1 MNYIN
6 LSDHKNRISMDTI
19 GSESATS
26 SYAPEVYNKNQSGG
40 WWFFNNSNNKNLAIK
55 ACTEREFAA
64 LSFMIRNDVVTDFSE
79 TDRTNG
85 CTVLHYV
92 CKFYREIPHVN
103 EVINKILASKNL
115 SSFINKQ
122 DDNKNTALHIAL
134 ETENHEL
141 CELLIQHGADPK
153 IRNAMGNYILTD
165 AEPVV
170 ECQKEIK
177 KHIDVIKHIDIDVKK
192 GTRPNIFAKKRENY
206 DIDDKLTESNLV
218 QILLALE
225 GRRKQKNN
233 IDVTQT
239 EFTENMPA
247 QLGATTVPLT
257 DLIDTD
263 DFIQKVMEQGNQ
275 LKKVQSTN
283 VMPMNEFR
291 DVNMTGGS
299 SKNSKVKV
307 FGSRR
312 MNLYSDFDV
321 LLGGSEENEN
331 DFDSDDN
338 MEDELEGSDTESSD
352 ELSRQVKTQV
362 DIIHDRT
369 IDKIAEIMG
378 VSRDIARNYKAAL
391 YRQVKDSKPEL
402 NGYERAIE
410 MEKMA
415 TKDVLD
421 KIDIDRVTA
430 DIKKHIEEREK
441 NGKTA
446 KPEKV
451 EKPKGEKKASKPR
464 KAKAAEETSSASLM
478 SESDLSSTSAY

>member
-1 MNYIN
+1 
-6 LSDHKNRISMDTI
+6 
-19 GSESATS
+19 
-26 SYAPEVYNKNQSGG
+26 
-40 WWFFNNSNNKNLAIK
+40 
-55 ACTEREFAA
+55 
-64 LSFMIRNDVVTDFSE
+64 
-79 TDRTNG
+79 
-85 CTVLHYV
+85 
-92 CKFYREIPHVN
+92 
-103 EVINKILASKNL
+103 
-115 SSFINKQ
+115 
-122 DDNKNTALHIAL
+122 
-134 ETENHEL
+134 
-141 CELLIQHGADPK
+141 
-153 IRNAMGNYILTD
+153 
-165 AEPVV
+165 
-170 ECQKEIK
+170 
-177 KHIDVIKHIDIDVKK
+177 
-192 GTRPNIFAKKRENY
+192 
-206 DIDDKLTESNLV
+206 
-218 QILLALE
+218 
-225 GRRKQKNN
+225 
-233 IDVTQT
+233 
-239 EFTENMPA
+239 
-247 QLGATTVPLT
+247 
-257 DLIDTD
+257 
-263 DFIQKVMEQGNQ
+263 VMEQGNQ